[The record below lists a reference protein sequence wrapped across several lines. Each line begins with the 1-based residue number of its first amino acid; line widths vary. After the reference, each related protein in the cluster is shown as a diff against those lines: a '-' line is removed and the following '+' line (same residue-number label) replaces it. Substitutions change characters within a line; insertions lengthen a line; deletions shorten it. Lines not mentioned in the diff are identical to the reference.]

1 LPKRPPS
8 EWFTKVQ
15 RSLRQQYPKY
25 SPERLD
31 KIAAGIWHG
40 FSPKKQ
46 ESLTR
51 KLEKSARMRE
61 KATKTLIAACK
72 QVGLTDTLA
81 KFLARKILKDF
92 GGWTSHNLD
101 WERGYREGER
111 KAEDR
116 QRGLRVQ
123 RTREPQLVGK
133 PCPFAGKQSQQL
145 TYATEED
152 NSVREEQEKQKRQAL
167 RYRAGEF
174 KEQHQGVGEVPIAPG
189 SSTKPKPPPAFK
201 PKSVRRIKRFSIFV
215 PIDVKLATKSYAGG
229 VQRGDLIVEGF
240 VSMPVKDLQGDILE
254 LPALVKAKNEMV
266 RAPHNLVWLDHESPY
281 ARPTENQ
288 STPPIGKFVTSKIMR
303 YQGFPALWVRML
315 VNKAHPRY
323 REVGYELKN
332 GFYNAFSMEFVPVRE
347 GVKWIRGK
355 LANAISDI
363 KYFATSLVRAPAN
376 EGATITSV
384 YQKAFA
390 NSSQFYPVQVAGP
403 GWIGQSVRIKG
414 VEGKLPKYTL
424 RKEAEPEVEPE
435 EEPEAEPEL
444 EPEEEPGA
452 EPAEEREEEPDPLK
466 MQYPY
471 SRKDY
476 DRETGSTAPERA
488 STAIG
493 EWGDP
498 ALEKARAVLKDHAQR
513 LGKLEKYASASGR
526 MLKALMGNTSMI
538 AKALGV
544 EVKGIDEDTPEAV
557 EWEDIGPGSSDL
569 EEQVPPEVKPGK
581 LKPDRQ
587 RIISSIE
594 PGDEDVEDTET
605 QKVKGLHRAIVGLV
619 RKEVDRAVGRKI
631 VVRKGFAEYAGAI
644 SESVERQRAMQN
656 DDGSIESQLGVVG

>member
-1 LPKRPPS
+1 VSR
-8 EWFTKVQ
+8 
-15 RSLRQQYPKY
+15 
-25 SPERLD
+25 
-31 KIAAGIWHG
+31 
-40 FSPKKQ
+40 
-46 ESLTR
+46 TR
-51 KLEKSARMRE
+51 KAE
-61 KATKTLIAACK
+61 KAVKSLIAACK
-72 QVGLTDTLA
+72 EVGLTDTLA
-81 KFLARKILKDF
+81 KYLARKILKDF

-152 NSVREEQEKQKRQAL
+152 NPVREEQEKQKRHAL
-167 RYRAGEF
+167 RYRAGEQ
-174 KEQHQGVGEVPIAPG
+174 KEQHQGVGEFPIAPG

-201 PKSVRRIKRFSIFV
+201 PKSVKRIKRFSIFV

-288 STPPIGKFVTSKIMR
+288 STPPIGKFVASKIMR

-315 VNKAHPRY
+315 VNKAHPKFG
-323 REVGYELKN
+323 EVGYELKN

-347 GVKWIRGK
+347 GVKWVRGK

-403 GWIGQSVRIKG
+403 GWIGQSVRMKG
-414 VEGKLPKYTL
+414 VERKLPKYTL

-513 LGKLEKYASASGR
+513 LGKLEKYAAASGR
-526 MLKALMGNTSMI
+526 MLKAVMGNTSMI

-594 PGDEDVEDTET
+594 AGDEDVEDTET
-605 QKVKGLHRAIVGLV
+605 QKVKGLQRAIVGLV
-619 RKEVDRAVGRKI
+619 RKEVDRAVARKI

>member
-1 LPKRPPS
+1 MTPA
-8 EWFTKVQ
+8 Q
-15 RSLRQQYPKY
+15 RISR
-25 SPERLD
+25 
-31 KIAAGIWHG
+31 
-40 FSPKKQ
+40 
-46 ESLTR
+46 TR
-51 KLEKSARMRE
+51 KAE
-61 KATKTLIAACK
+61 KAARDIYSVLKRAGVKDL
-72 QVGLTDTLA
+72 LA
-81 KFLARKILKDF
+81 KVLIKRALKDF

-101 WERGYREGER
+101 WERGFREGER

-116 QRGLRVQ
+116 QRGLKLQ
-123 RTREPQLVGK
+123 KDREQQLVGK
-133 PCPFAGKQSQQL
+133 PCPIGKQSQQL

-152 NSVREEQEKQKRQAL
+152 NPVREEQEGEKRHAL
-167 RYRAGEF
+167 RYRAGEH

-189 SSTKPKPPPAFK
+189 TPTKPKPPPAFK
-201 PKSVRRIKRFSIFV
+201 PKGVARIKRFSIFV
-215 PIDVKLATKSYAGG
+215 PIDVKLATKSYGG
-229 VQRGDLIVEGF
+229 VERGDLVVEGF
-240 VSMPVKDLQGDILE
+240 VSMPVKDLQGDVLE
-254 LPALVKAKNEMV
+254 LPALVKAKNEMI
-266 RAPHNLVWLDHESPY
+266 RSPHNLVWLDHESPY

-288 STPPIGKFVTSKIMR
+288 STPPIGKFVASKIMR

-315 VNKAHPRY
+315 VNKAHPKFPQIA
-323 REVGYELKN
+323 YELKN
-332 GFYNAFSMEFVPVRE
+332 GFYNAFSMEFIPVQE
-347 GVKWIRGK
+347 GVKFIRGK

-376 EGATITSV
+376 EGATVTRV

-403 GWIGQSVRIKG
+403 GWIGQSVRMKG
-414 VEGKLPKYTL
+414 VEGKLPKTL

-435 EEPEAEPEL
+435 DEPEAEPEL
-444 EPEEEPGA
+444 EAEAEPESPEEEP
-452 EPAEEREEEPDPLK
+452 EEEPDPLK
-466 MQYPY
+466 MQYPF

-498 ALEKARAVLKDHAQR
+498 ALEKARAVLKDHAER
-513 LGKLEKYASASGR
+513 LVKLEKYAMASGR
-526 MLKALMGNTSMI
+526 MLKAVMGNTNMI

-544 EVKGIDEDTPEAV
+544 TVKGIDEDTPEAI
-557 EWEDIGPGSSDL
+557 EWDEGPGPGSSASD
-569 EEQVPPEVKPGK
+569 EQVPPEVKPGK

-594 PGDEDVEDTET
+594 VGDEDIEDTDT
-605 QKVKGLHRAIVGLV
+605 QKVKGLQRAIVGLV
-619 RKEVDRAVGRKI
+619 KKEVDRAVAKKI

-656 DDGSIESQLGVVG
+656 DDGSLESQLAVVG